1 MRRQRGLVVRGTGFV
16 ICSIYNI
23 CLLVS
28 VSQNNTVV
36 LNTSTLSDLIL
47 INFVSEPRK
56 LSWNKV
62 LH

>member
-16 ICSIYNI
+16 ICSINNI
-23 CLLVS
+23 CLPFS

-36 LNTSTLSDLIL
+36 LNTSTIL